1 MSEKTLTNVRIV
13 HKHDIE
19 ENWLKATNFIPKQGE
34 LIIYDVDDKYNY
46 ERMKIGDGISLVN
59 DLPFGSPDSVILYTE
74 QELTEEQQ
82 MQARKNQSLYYQ
94 ESIYL
99 GTIENV
105 TFTDGLSQALEIPFL
120 GINGNGNT
128 GEANIQI
135 DFISEDSKILR
146 SFKGPYTW
154 YNISN
159 IGVTVHEYTGIS
171 DNGFSLRLYNEEVLE
186 YIPGSG
192 QDNNLTTTLKFY
204 QLNIKQVEEEFI
216 PNAIARTKD
225 VPELTSSFDNILN
238 YNSFAADAKAVG
250 EALNLKADIS
260 LVTDVESALYNA
272 IVENDIEDKAYVDE
286 KIDAIPQAN
295 WNQNDE
301 TASDYIQGRT
311 HYKTNVYKNVL
322 DIIPIEIER
331 TTALSSGKYRAN
343 LPVPSNSA
351 SNNYPNTN
359 NILYCIV
366 YNDVE
371 YYRHAYS
378 NNGNNYLGNMNIYN
392 PALTDT
398 GEPFYIMLEA
408 YDAVYLYTRQA
419 ETFTIKIYEVE
430 ESTQYVQLDEKFIPD
445 IIARKEYITEAL
457 NLKADKT
464 DLDALEDLVGTTS
477 VQSQISSAIAE
488 LVDTA
493 PDTLDTL
500 GELATAIQ
508 ENDSV
513 IDTLDAAIT
522 NKADKTEVE
531 ALKTQVTATSLILAD
546 AITGQKYEIQIQN
559 GQLVSFPVEE

>member
-46 ERMKIGDGISLVN
+46 ERMKIGDGISLIN

-186 YIPGSG
+186 YIPKSG

-216 PNAIARTKD
+216 PDTIARSSD
-225 VPELTSSFDNILN
+225 IPEVPEQVQSDWTQ
-238 YNSFAADAKAVG
+238 
-250 EALNLKADIS
+250 
-260 LVTDVESALYNA
+260 T
-272 IVENDIEDKAYVDE
+272 
-286 KIDAIPQAN
+286 
-295 WNQNDE
+295 DE
-301 TASDYIQGRT
+301 TALDFIKNKPDIATDEDVMGMLSELGMVNPVTTSDG
-311 HYKTNVYKNVL
+311 
-322 DIIPIEIER
+322 
-331 TTALSSGKYRAN
+331 S
-343 LPVPSNSA
+343 
-351 SNNYPNTN
+351 
-359 NILYCIV
+359 ILT
-366 YNDVE
+366 
-371 YYRHAYS
+371 S
-378 NNGNNYLGNMNIYN
+378 
-392 PALTDT
+392 PT
-398 GEPFYIMLEA
+398 GE
-408 YDAVYLYTRQA
+408 
-419 ETFTIKIYEVE
+419 IY
-430 ESTQYVQLDEKFIPD
+430 
-445 IIARKEYITEAL
+445 
-457 NLKADKT
+457 
-464 DLDALEDLVGTTS
+464 
-477 VQSQISSAIAE
+477 
-488 LVDTA
+488 
-493 PDTLDTL
+493 
-500 GELATAIQ
+500 
-508 ENDSV
+508 
-513 IDTLDAAIT
+513 
-522 NKADKTEVE
+522 
-531 ALKTQVTATSLILAD
+531 SL
-546 AITGQKYEIQIQN
+546 
-559 GQLVSFPVEE
+559 